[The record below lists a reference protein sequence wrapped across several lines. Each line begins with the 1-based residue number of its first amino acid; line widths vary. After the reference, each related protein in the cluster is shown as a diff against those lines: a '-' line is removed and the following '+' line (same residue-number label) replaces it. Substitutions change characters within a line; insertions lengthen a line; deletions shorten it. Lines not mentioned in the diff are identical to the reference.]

1 MDLSGL
7 MDIELSDQMIVIG
20 MVFIAVFLLMQSFL
34 VPTFGENRQARK
46 RLKKRLRAISLEAQ
60 QNGGA
65 SLIQSKYLR
74 QLSPLERALERLPGM
89 SRVHQ
94 LVEQAGQETP
104 AYRVVLY
111 SVCLGGIVGVIGYQ
125 LFPLPA
131 IGVLLGLGVAAFPFL
146 RLMRARN
153 RRLARFEEQLP
164 DALIIMA
171 RALRAGHPF
180 SDAMHLVAE
189 EMAEPIAGEFRTTFM
204 EINYGGDVRHALLGM
219 LRRVQ
224 SVTVMIFVTSVLIQ
238 KETGGNLAESLDGLA
253 AVVRDRFRFQRKVKT
268 LSAQGRMAAWI
279 LSLLPFVLAGV
290 LTVVSPNFL
299 PMLTGDP
306 IGRQLVMAAFVM
318 IVIGILWMRKIVRI
332 EV

>member
-1 MDLSGL
+1 MDLSSL
-7 MDIELSDQMIVIG
+7 LNIELSDQTIVIG

-34 VPTFGENRQARK
+34 VPAFGENRQAQK
-46 RLKKRLRAISLEAQ
+46 RLKKRLQAISSEARTGQ
-60 QNGGA
+60 V
-65 SLIQSKYLR
+65 SLVRSQYLR
-74 QLSPLERALERLPGM
+74 ELSPLERAIERLPGLA
-89 SRVHQ
+89 RVRQ

-111 SVCLGGIVGVIGYQ
+111 SLCLGGI
-125 LFPLPA
+125 A
-131 IGVLLGLGVAAFPFL
+131 GVLGFLLLPQPLLGVPLGLGVASLPFMRLL
-146 RLMRARN
+146 RLRN
-153 RRLARFEEQLP
+153 QRLAKFEEQLP
-164 DALIIMA
+164 DALIIMS

-204 EINYGGDVRHALLGM
+204 EISYGGDMRNAMLGL

-238 KETGGNLAESLDGLA
+238 KETGGNLAELLDGLA
-253 AVVRDRFRFQRKVKT
+253 SVVRDRFRFQRKVKT

-290 LTVVSPNFL
+290 LTVVSPNFI
-299 PMLTGDP
+299 PMLTQDP
-306 IGRQLVMAAFVM
+306 VGRQLVVAAFVM

>member
-1 MDLSGL
+1 MDLIGL
-7 MDIELSDQMIVIG
+7 DIQLSDQAIVIG
-20 MVFIAVFLLMQSFL
+20 MVFIAAFLLVQSFL
-34 VPTFGENRQARK
+34 VPAFGENRQAQK
-46 RLKKRLRAISLEAQ
+46 RLKKRLRAISAE
-60 QNGGA
+60 GERSEI
-65 SLIQSKYLR
+65 SLVRRKYLR
-74 QLSPLERALERLPGM
+74 ELSPLERALEALPGM
-89 SRVHQ
+89 ARVEQ
-94 LVEQAGQETP
+94 LVEQAGRETP
-104 AYRVVLY
+104 AYRVVGLALMLGAGA
-111 SVCLGGIVGVIGYQ
+111 SVAGFFL
-125 LFPLPA
+125 LPLPLPLV
-131 IGVLLGLGVAAFPFL
+131 VLLGLGVGALPFL
-146 RLMRARN
+146 SLTRARS

-164 DALIIMA
+164 DALIVMA

-204 EINYGGDVRHALLGM
+204 EISYGGDMRGAMLGL

-238 KETGGNLAESLDGLA
+238 KETGGNLAELLDGLA
-253 AVVRDRFRFQRKVKT
+253 AVVRDRFRFHRKVRT

-290 LTVVSPNFL
+290 LSLVSPNFI
-299 PMLTGDP
+299 PMLTQDP
-306 IGRQLVMAAFVM
+306 IGRQLVVGAFVM

>member
-7 MDIELSDQMIVIG
+7 LDIELSDQAIVIG
-20 MVFIAVFLLMQSFL
+20 MVFVAVLLLMQSFL
-34 VPTFGENRQARK
+34 VPAFGENRQAQK
-46 RLKKRLRAISLEAQ
+46 RLKKRLKAISGEARPDEV
-60 QNGGA
+60 
-65 SLIQSKYLR
+65 SLVRRKYLR
-74 QLSPLERALERLPGM
+74 ELSPLERALEALPGM
-89 SRVHQ
+89 ARLEQ
-94 LVEQAGQETP
+94 LVEQAGKETP
-104 AYRVVLY
+104 AYRVVLA
-111 SVCLGGIVGVIGYQ
+111 SLLLGGVAGGGGY
-125 LFPLPA
+125 LLLPLPIA
-131 IGVLLGLGVAAFPFL
+131 VLLGLGAAALPFL
-146 RLMRARN
+146 RLQRLRN
-153 RRLARFEEQLP
+153 QRLARFEEQLP

-189 EMAEPIAGEFRTTFM
+189 EMAEPVAGEFRTTFM
-204 EINYGGDVRHALLGM
+204 EINYGGDVRGALLGL

-238 KETGGNLAESLDGLA
+238 KETGGNLAELLDGLA
-253 AVVRDRFRFQRKVKT
+253 SVVRDRFRFQRKVKT

-290 LTVVSPNFL
+290 LTLVSPNFI

-306 IGRQLVMAAFVM
+306 IGRQLVVAAFVM
-318 IVIGILWMRKIVRI
+318 VIMGILWMRKIVRI